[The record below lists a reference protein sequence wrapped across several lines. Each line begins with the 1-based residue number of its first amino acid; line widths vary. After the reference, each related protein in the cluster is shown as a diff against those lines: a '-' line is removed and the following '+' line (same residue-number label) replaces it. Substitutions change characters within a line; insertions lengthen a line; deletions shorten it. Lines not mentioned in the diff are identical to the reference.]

1 MNGVPLVT
9 PPVQLQLVAPVP
21 VKVTE
26 EPTHTDD
33 VFAVELTVGNAFTAM
48 VTPFDVTVVVPFV
61 KVMLGR
67 IEAVVP
73 VVLLQAVEPAV
84 PFT

>member
-1 MNGVPLVT
+1 
-9 PPVQLQLVAPVP
+9 
-21 VKVTE
+21 
-26 EPTHTDD
+26 
-33 VFAVELTVGNAFTAM
+33 M